1 MRARPRYEKGTL
13 MVRTRVVLDELSRAV
28 EGVDS
33 AQIAAF
39 ADEVLRAG
47 HIYVTGAG
55 RSGLMVRA
63 LANRLMHLGLSVS
76 VVGEVTAPHTKA
88 GDLLVVGS
96 GSGETASLANQ
107 AAQAKS
113 CEMRL
118 ALVTASP
125 LSTIGGLAD
134 VTVVI
139 PAQAKGGAGSAQPM
153 ASTFEEASLLIYD
166 ALVLELMERT
176 GQDAAELAA
185 RHANIE

>member
-1 MRARPRYEKGTL
+1 MTQA
-13 MVRTRVVLDELSRAV
+13 RVVLDELSRAV

-33 AQIAAF
+33 TQLSALS
-39 ADEVLRAG
+39 DEILRAG
-47 HIYVTGAG
+47 RVYVTGAG

-63 LANRLMHLGLSVS
+63 LANRLMHLGLAVS
-76 VVGEVTAPHTKA
+76 VVGEATAPHTRA

-107 AAQAKS
+107 VAQAKS
-113 CEMRL
+113 CGMRV

-139 PAQAKGGAGSAQPM
+139 PAQAKGGTGSAQPM
-153 ASTFEEASLLIYD
+153 ASTFEEASLLVYD

-176 GQDAAELAA
+176 GQRADELAA